1 MALTKIPNNLI
12 TADAIDGTLIA
23 NNAINSEHYTDG
35 SIDTVHIGADQITAD
50 LIADDA
56 VGSEHIQDNNILTAA
71 IGNDQVTTA
80 KINDGDI
87 TNALMAD
94 DAIGIAEL
102 SATGSASSSTYLRG
116 DNSWAA
122 ISSSPITALNNAT
135 ANELVTVGST
145 TTELD
150 SESGLT
156 FDGTTLGLNATGD
169 IGIHIR
175 ADTDNSGEGDN
186 PFLSFGQDG
195 SSAKQF
201 YMGLEGV
208 AGTQA
213 TGTLSNAAFIR
224 ANNDA
229 TQPLQL
235 AHMDSVVATFR
246 SGNVGINTS
255 SPDYKLTIQGSGTTM
270 NDGSGA
276 CLQVHS
282 TDNTTSMVMLGSA
295 ADPNAAGIGYH
306 RGNSRLW
313 ITAGGGS
320 ESASSGAFTLNGA
333 GNVTIGTTSVINN
346 ARLTVDNPGGEVGI
360 SLSEDGTSN
369 TAIWG
374 LTALNAIGTRTNHP
388 FVLRTNDT
396 DRMIISNSGNISTY
410 PPAGN
415 HFVINENGVDSDF
428 RVESD
433 GNPHM
438 ISVDGGNNRV
448 GIGGA
453 PSSHTLEVTGTI
465 SGNAGIYAAT
475 MFQITGGRYWTFRE
489 SGNDCQIYSGSNGA
503 VPLEI
508 KNDGTIIIDNI
519 ASSSGAGTAGVI
531 AHHTNNNMYIRGGTE
546 SLVLGGGSSSEA
558 SRGSISIPEGNNNMD
573 FKISDTTRFRV
584 RHDGMTFMGPNTSG
598 QMHVSYNSS
607 YVTMADDATITLS
620 SVANTGCL
628 ISIGS
633 YRKSGQNVAYA
644 HALIFLG
651 YHIGT
656 TAGTIIADPVGFLRN
671 SDTDGYMCV
680 YKTAGNGN
688 VTVKNRLGISNNV
701 SITIHRYLGN

>member
-35 SIDTVHIGADQITAD
+35 SIDTVHIGADQITSA
-50 LIADDA
+50 LIADDQID
-56 VGSEHIQDNNILTAA
+56 SEHIVDGSIDLAHMSANSIDSDQYVDGSIDNAHL
-71 IGNDQVTTA
+71 
-80 KINDGDI
+80 
-87 TNALMAD
+87 AD
-94 DAIGIAEL
+94 DAVGIAEL

-150 SESGLT
+150 AEAKLT
-156 FDGTTLGLNATGD
+156 FDGNTLTSLNLGT
-169 IGIHIR
+169 
-175 ADTDNSGEGDN
+175 
-186 PFLSFGQDG
+186 
-195 SSAKQF
+195 SS
-201 YMGLEGV
+201 L
-208 AGTQA
+208 TR
-213 TGTLSNAAFIR
+213 L
-224 ANNDA
+224 
-229 TQPLQL
+229 
-235 AHMDSVVATFR
+235 ATFTS
-246 SGNVGINTS
+246 SGSIRRFHIDGTETSSNTIDVNFVKDINGTESSLLYLKDGKVGIGSTG
-255 SPDYKLTIQGSGTTM
+255 PDYKLTIQGSGTTM

-620 SVANTGCL
+620 GVANTGCL

-633 YRKSGQNVAYA
+633 YRKSGQNVTYA

-656 TAGTIIADPVGFLRN
+656 TAGTIISDVTGFLRN
-671 SDTDGYMCV
+671 SDTDGFICV
-680 YKTAGNGN
+680 YKTAGSGN

-701 SITIHRYLGN
+701 SITIHRYQGN